1 MASRWMQKA
10 ADSIK
15 ANGTKGVFRA
25 AAERAGKSTAEF
37 AKEHEHSPGKL
48 GRRARLAEAFARAR
62 H

>member
-15 ANGTKGVFRA
+15 AKGTKGVFRA
-25 AAERAGKSTAEF
+25 AAERAGSTAEF